1 MTEQQRELTEDE
13 VVPDTTEPEIPET
26 APPDPPAETDDYQ
39 KPPDYELE
47 DDRADF
53 PDSAYD
59 DVDDDDE
66 DEPVDDEPDQ
76 DDPEDD
82 TEDDG
87 AD

>member
-1 MTEQQRELTEDE
+1 MTEQERELTEAE
-13 VVPDTTEPEIPET
+13 IVPDTSEPDVPET
-26 APPDPPAETDDYQ
+26 DPPAPPAENGDYD

-76 DDPEDD
+76 GDPADD
-82 TEDDG
+82 TADDQDG
-87 AD
+87 

>member
-1 MTEQQRELTEDE
+1 MSEQQRELTEAE
-13 VVPDTTEPEIPET
+13 VVPDTAEPEI
-26 APPDPPAETDDYQ
+26 AETDVPAPPADSDEYD
-39 KPPDYELE
+39 KPPDYDLE

-59 DVDDDDE
+59 DVDDDE

-82 TEDDG
+82 TQDDR
-87 AD
+87 AE